1 MKMDIEVVESFII
14 DTKTRLAKMNNNSRR
29 EKKTVLKWGFFWKS
43 ESISRQRMNRSVN
56 ISNH

>member
-29 EKKTVLKWGFFWKS
+29 EKKTVLKWFFL
-43 ESISRQRMNRSVN
+43 EIRIHQ
-56 ISNH
+56 